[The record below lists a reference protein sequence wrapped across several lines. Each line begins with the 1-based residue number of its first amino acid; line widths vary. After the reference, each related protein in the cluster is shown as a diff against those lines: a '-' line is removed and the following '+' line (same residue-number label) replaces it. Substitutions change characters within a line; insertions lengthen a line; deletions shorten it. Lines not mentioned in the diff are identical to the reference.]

1 MAQRVTISGWRCR
14 LEWHGCSWGMWGI
27 PLVNTSCSDDHHTL
41 ISPCPSSSPLIIIM
55 VGYSLPMLPLLLL
68 LLLVSSDRSEQVGLL
83 LFTWGIAWYIIHSD
97 TPQWA
102 NRACSDTTVQW
113 LSNVNNL
120 KERGLFFGLLLV
132 LWEHS
137 LTDRIISGWGRE
149 IYFSSWLNR
158 AAFACFSAWHL
169 PPWFLYMSPPR
180 PRPSLG
186 LNESHF
192 KRQLRAFR

>member
-1 MAQRVTISGWRCR
+1 MWILALLHVLFLQPANTPKKKSPYITLFNQQLFPEKELFLGPFTPWVPLMAQRVTISGWRCR

-55 VGYSLPMLPLLLL
+55 VGYSLPMLLLLL

-83 LFTWGIAWYIIHSD
+83 LFTWGTAWYIIHSD

-120 KERGLFFGLLLV
+120 KERGLFF
-132 LWEHS
+132 W
-137 LTDRIISGWGRE
+137 T
-149 IYFSSWLNR
+149 
-158 AAFACFSAWHL
+158 
-169 PPWFLYMSPPR
+169 P
-180 PRPSLG
+180 LG
-186 LNESHF
+186 PMGTLFNW
-192 KRQLRAFR
+192 